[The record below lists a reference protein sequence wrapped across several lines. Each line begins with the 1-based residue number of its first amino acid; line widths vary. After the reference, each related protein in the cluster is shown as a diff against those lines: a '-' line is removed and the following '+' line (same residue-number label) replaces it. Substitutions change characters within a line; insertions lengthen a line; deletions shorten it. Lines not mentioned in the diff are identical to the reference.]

1 MQLLW
6 WNLSLADLSNAK
18 IKKNHKIVLWSM
30 KFGIKE
36 NRMNVFMS
44 VHLSYIAWMNQQQFV
59 RNVILPLHW
68 RLSLLIFLLITQ
80 MKHPIKENVDVNKII
95 MYIMT
100 ASIFSHACIFIVYS
114 LTLKLFNC
122 WCTHNLSCIQSNWP
136 WQSYS

>member
-1 MQLLW
+1 
-6 WNLSLADLSNAK
+6 
-18 IKKNHKIVLWSM
+18 
-30 KFGIKE
+30 
-36 NRMNVFMS
+36 
-44 VHLSYIAWMNQQQFV
+44 MNQQQFV

-80 MKHPIKENVDVNKII
+80 MKHPMKENVDVNKII

-122 WCTHNLSCIQSNWP
+122 
-136 WQSYS
+136 